1 MSGSSVGESRRLYES
16 SSRLRARDG
25 IHVGHRR
32 DRSDTAAGRD
42 LRESDR
48 RERGGDARRHRDA
61 EKVRNARNASDTR
74 PIETTWRQGGVTDT
88 SLGSRFWKTGM
99 PKTYKW
105 GDRHVFSDRFMIEA
119 QYAHIGNNFVLDFH
133 EPGLA
138 NVQPLY
144 DQNTL
149 MWACRH
155 CCGCVHV
162 ARDQAGHRGR
172 LQRPERVP
180 VPGRRERAS
189 RAARRCGVGHRPAR
203 QGR

>member
-1 MSGSSVGESRRLYES
+1 
-16 SSRLRARDG
+16 
-25 IHVGHRR
+25 
-32 DRSDTAAGRD
+32 
-42 LRESDR
+42 
-48 RERGGDARRHRDA
+48 
-61 EKVRNARNASDTR
+61 VRNARNASDTR

-149 MWACRH
+149 MWARSYLAQSL
-155 CCGCVHV
+155 V
-162 ARDQAGHRGR
+162 
-172 LQRPERVP
+172 RPTDSVDVTANYFLPSLLRVRTRCP
-180 VPGRRERAS
+180 RSSWTSRAS
-189 RAARRCGVGHRPAR
+189 TTPGAGTRTWPA
-203 QGR
+203 